1 MSAMSIDQE
10 NVEGFEL
17 TFSVQ
22 IDANRILELLVDQV
36 FAGDCV
42 WQVTDAG
49 GQVLDRSAV
58 YKDQAHCLRDGLNK
72 ADHETRQRGE
82 VQGKATSVAVG
93 LIEAAD
99 NELAAMRRNANRYE
113 VLREHWLRID
123 DGTIVHRAGGL
134 DLWCDKL
141 LPAAQDPAAKS

>member
-1 MSAMSIDQE
+1 MSIDQE

-22 IDANRILELLVDQV
+22 IDDNRILELLVDQM
-36 FAGDCV
+36 FAGDCL
-42 WQVTDAG
+42 WQVTDAAG
-49 GQVLDRSAV
+49 RVLGRSEV

-82 VQGKATSVAVG
+82 VQGKATSVAVD

-99 NELAAMRRNANRYE
+99 NQLAAMRRNANRYE

-123 DGTIVHRAGGL
+123 DGTVVHRAGGL
-134 DLWCDKL
+134 DLWCDKRL
-141 LPAAQDPAAKS
+141 SASKDQSPKR

>member
-1 MSAMSIDQE
+1 MSIDQK

-17 TFSVQ
+17 TFSMP
-22 IDANRILELLVDQV
+22 IDDNRILELLVDQV

-49 GQVLDRSAV
+49 GQVLDRSEI

-72 ADHETRQRGE
+72 ADHETRHRGE
-82 VQGKATSVAVG
+82 VHGKATSVAVD
-93 LIEAAD
+93 LIDAAD
-99 NELAAMRRNANRYE
+99 KELDTMLREANRYR

-141 LPAAQDPAAKS
+141 LPVAQDPTAKG

>member
-1 MSAMSIDQE
+1 MSVEQQ

-22 IDANRILELLVDQV
+22 IDDNRILELLVDQV

-49 GQVLDRSAV
+49 GQVLDRSEV
-58 YKDQAHCLRDGLNK
+58 YKDQAHCLRNGLNK
-72 ADHETRQRGE
+72 ADHETRHLE
-82 VQGKATSVAVG
+82 ELQGKAPSIAVD

-99 NELAAMRRNANRYE
+99 NELEALRRNATRYE

-134 DLWCDKL
+134 DLWCDKGL
-141 LPAAQDPAAKS
+141 SASKDQSPKR

>member
-1 MSAMSIDQE
+1 MSVEEQ

-22 IDANRILELLVDQV
+22 IDENRILELLVDQV

-49 GQVLDRSAV
+49 GQVLARSDV

-72 ADHETRQRGE
+72 VDHETRRLE
-82 VQGKATSVAVG
+82 DVRGKASSIAVG

-99 NELAAMRRNANRYE
+99 NELEALRRNATRYE

-123 DGTIVHRAGGL
+123 DGTVVHRADGL
-134 DLWCDKL
+134 DLWCDKR
-141 LPAAQDPAAKS
+141 LPASKDQSPKS

>member
-1 MSAMSIDQE
+1 MSAMSIEQP

-22 IDANRILELLVDQV
+22 IDDNRILELLVDQV
-36 FAGDCV
+36 FSGDCI

-49 GQVLDRSAV
+49 GQVMDRSEV
-58 YKDQAHCLRDGLNK
+58 YKDQMHCLRDGLNK
-72 ADHETRQRGE
+72 AGHEARPRGE
-82 VQGKATSVAVG
+82 VQGIASSVAVD

-99 NELAAMRRNANRYE
+99 NELDAMRRNANRYE
-113 VLREHWLRID
+113 VLRDHWLRID

-134 DLWCDKL
+134 DLWCDQQLSASKDRS
-141 LPAAQDPAAKS
+141 PKR